1 MNQKSQVQTSLLF
14 KWCEVERPEHL
25 GFTEEGRKQSRW
37 KPSTREVEG
46 DEASRAAT
54 RVEQLVGVE
63 TEAQSQSDDGTD
75 CLSQDMSP
83 SVKRA
88 QTRVGSPQGLALKS
102 GPTASGLLRAYGPKS
117 PPASE
122 APKGDQSGPRLPNR
136 LGRGAG
142 YADDLEK
149 EFTRCREEEMGRRQQ
164 LDPINPSAE
173 RMLEE
178 EAARYVSEINMVVPG
193 FKGLSLLIF
202 FVSVG
207 LRRGSI
213 TTILGEKRGNSGWKW
228 VAKTKYRRSFRKK
241 GWLLDMVEISS
252 DDPTGSKRKV
262 IKSVI
267 RSQKVDLFCIQ
278 ETKMQ
283 VMSEE
288 VVRSLGPGRYLD
300 WKALNAMGQQGGV
313 SMEEFGAIRGLWEDP
328 WCLGGDFNSTL
339 YQAERSRNGRI
350 TSAMRRLDRFLVSPN
365 WIDQYSRATQRR
377 LPRPISDHFPIL
389 LEGGGLRRGPYP
401 FKFENMWLK
410 AEGFKELIEGWWQ
423 GIVVRGRPSYRLA
436 AKMRGL
442 KHNLK
447 IWNKE
452 VFGRLEKNKAEAL
465 QQVER
470 WDVVEEERALSEEE
484 EGDRNT
490 GFFHRMANAHRRF
503 NNLIKIKIN
512 GVRLTED
519 QDVRDGIVNAYQHL
533 LSENS
538 DWKADIGGLVL
549 KQISL
554 SEADA
559 LELPFTEAEIY
570 AALMGMNGDKAP
582 GPDGFTVAFWQ
593 NCWEIVK
600 EDVLDMFKE
609 FYDQNSFIKSLNH
622 TFLVLIPKKGGAE
635 DLGDYG
641 PISLLGGLYK
651 LLAKVL
657 ANRLKKIIDKVI
669 SPDQNAFIKGRQ
681 ILDGS
686 LIANEVLHKMG
697 FGSKWIGWMWSC
709 ISTIKYSMLVNG
721 VPAGFFSSSK
731 GLRQGDPLSPYLF
744 IMGMEVL
751 SALIS
756 RAVEGGFIYGCRIWK
771 GRGQPVNITHLL
783 FADDTIVFCEAKK
796 ESLLEV
802 EGALDM
808 AAEIGCKVGQLPTVY
823 LGLPLGAPNRAS
835 SVWDGVE
842 EKMRRKL
849 ALWKRHFLS
858 KGGRIT
864 LIKSTLASI
873 PLFARAKEEL
883 WKKVLEAKYGKE
895 EFGWRTKKANGVF
908 GVGVWKEILKESTW
922 CWDNMV
928 FKVRKGNKVRFWID
942 PWCGNNVLS
951 EAFPDLFSMAVQR
964 NATVEDYWDQNLSQG
979 GWSLRLLRD
988 FNDWELG
995 LVDNMLVELRN
1006 YRVSMEEDSVFWR
1019 GGADGLF

>member
-1 MNQKSQVQTSLLF
+1 
-14 KWCEVERPEHL
+14 
-25 GFTEEGRKQSRW
+25 
-37 KPSTREVEG
+37 
-46 DEASRAAT
+46 
-54 RVEQLVGVE
+54 
-63 TEAQSQSDDGTD
+63 
-75 CLSQDMSP
+75 
-83 SVKRA
+83 
-88 QTRVGSPQGLALKS
+88 
-102 GPTASGLLRAYGPKS
+102 
-117 PPASE
+117 
-122 APKGDQSGPRLPNR
+122 
-136 LGRGAG
+136 
-142 YADDLEK
+142 
-149 EFTRCREEEMGRRQQ
+149 
-164 LDPINPSAE
+164 
-173 RMLEE
+173 
-178 EAARYVSEINMVVPG
+178 
-193 FKGLSLLIF
+193 
-202 FVSVG
+202 
-207 LRRGSI
+207 
-213 TTILGEKRGNSGWKW
+213 
-228 VAKTKYRRSFRKK
+228 
-241 GWLLDMVEISS
+241 
-252 DDPTGSKRKV
+252 
-262 IKSVI
+262 
-267 RSQKVDLFCIQ
+267 
-278 ETKMQ
+278 
-283 VMSEE
+283 
-288 VVRSLGPGRYLD
+288 
-300 WKALNAMGQQGGV
+300 
-313 SMEEFGAIRGLWEDP
+313 
-328 WCLGGDFNSTL
+328 
-339 YQAERSRNGRI
+339 
-350 TSAMRRLDRFLVSPN
+350 
-365 WIDQYSRATQRR
+365 
-377 LPRPISDHFPIL
+377 
-389 LEGGGLRRGPYP
+389 
-401 FKFENMWLK
+401 MWLK

-484 EGDRNT
+484 LGKKKTAKENYSKWVSMEEVHWRQLSREIWLREGDRNT
-490 GFFHRMANAHRRF
+490 GFFHRMANAHRR
-503 NNLIKIKIN
+503 
-512 GVRLTED
+512 
-519 QDVRDGIVNAYQHL
+519 HL

-582 GPDGFTVAFWQ
+582 EFFHQEPKSYIFG
-593 NCWEIVK
+593 
-600 EDVLDMFKE
+600 LD
-609 FYDQNSFIKSLNH
+609 S
-622 TFLVLIPKKGGAE
+622 KKGGAE
-635 DLGDYG
+635 DLGDYR

-681 ILDGS
+681 ILDGFP
-686 LIANEVLHKMG
+686 N
-697 FGSKWIGWMWSC
+697 
-709 ISTIKYSMLVNG
+709 
-721 VPAGFFSSSK
+721 
-731 GLRQGDPLSPYLF
+731 RQMRSQARDPLSPYLF

-796 ESLLEV
+796 ESLLYLSWILLWFEAASGLKINLEKSMVIPVGEV

-823 LGLPLGAPNRAS
+823 LGCPLGRLIGPPPF
-835 SVWDGVE
+835 GMVE

-873 PLFARAKEEL
+873 PLYQMSLFRMPKSVARRLEKLQRNFLWGGANGGNKAHLIKWEVVCAGEEL

-908 GVGVWKEILKESTW
+908 G
-922 CWDNMV
+922 
-928 FKVRKGNKVRFWID
+928 
-942 PWCGNNVLS
+942 
-951 EAFPDLFSMAVQR
+951 
-964 NATVEDYWDQNLSQG
+964 DQNLSQG
-979 GWSLRLLRD
+979 GWSLRLWRD

-1019 GGADGLF
+1019 GGADGLFKVKEAYRVLINADEAAFPHSNVWVAKVPTKIIFFAWEATWGRFLHWIDCREEDGIFLIGASCVDVKRKLSIIFLFIVRWQKVYGILSLHCVVYSGSFLIL

>member
-1 MNQKSQVQTSLLF
+1 M
-14 KWCEVERPEHL
+14 
-25 GFTEEGRKQSRW
+25 
-37 KPSTREVEG
+37 
-46 DEASRAAT
+46 
-54 RVEQLVGVE
+54 
-63 TEAQSQSDDGTD
+63 
-75 CLSQDMSP
+75 
-83 SVKRA
+83 
-88 QTRVGSPQGLALKS
+88 
-102 GPTASGLLRAYGPKS
+102 
-117 PPASE
+117 
-122 APKGDQSGPRLPNR
+122 
-136 LGRGAG
+136 
-142 YADDLEK
+142 
-149 EFTRCREEEMGRRQQ
+149 
-164 LDPINPSAE
+164 
-173 RMLEE
+173 
-178 EAARYVSEINMVVPG
+178 
-193 FKGLSLLIF
+193 
-202 FVSVG
+202 
-207 LRRGSI
+207 
-213 TTILGEKRGNSGWKW
+213 
-228 VAKTKYRRSFRKK
+228 
-241 GWLLDMVEISS
+241 
-252 DDPTGSKRKV
+252 
-262 IKSVI
+262 
-267 RSQKVDLFCIQ
+267 
-278 ETKMQ
+278 
-283 VMSEE
+283 EE
-288 VVRSLGPGRYLD
+288 VHWRQL
-300 WKALNAMGQQGGV
+300 
-313 SMEEFGAIRGLWEDP
+313 
-328 WCLGGDFNSTL
+328 
-339 YQAERSRNGRI
+339 SREI
-350 TSAMRRLDRFLVSPN
+350 
-365 WIDQYSRATQRR
+365 W
-377 LPRPISDHFPIL
+377 
-389 LEGGGLRRGPYP
+389 LR
-401 FKFENMWLK
+401 
-410 AEGFKELIEGWWQ
+410 
-423 GIVVRGRPSYRLA
+423 
-436 AKMRGL
+436 
-442 KHNLK
+442 
-447 IWNKE
+447 
-452 VFGRLEKNKAEAL
+452 
-465 QQVER
+465 
-470 WDVVEEERALSEEE
+470 

-490 GFFHRMANAHRRF
+490 GFFHRMANAHRRV

-519 QDVRDGIVNAYQHL
+519 QEVRDGIVNAYQHL
-533 LSENS
+533 LSENA

-635 DLGDYG
+635 DLGDYR

-686 LIANEVLHKMG
+686 LIANEVIDSWQKRGEKGLICKLDIEKAFDNINWQFLLKVLHKMG

-751 SALIS
+751 SVLIS

-796 ESLLEV
+796 ESLLYLSWILLWFEAASGLKINLEKSMVIPVGEV

-864 LIKSTLASI
+864 LIKSTLANI
-873 PLFARAKEEL
+873 PLYQMSLFRMPKSVARRLEKLQRNFLWGGANGGNKAHLIKWEVVCTDKKKGGLGLRKLIWLNKALLGKWIWRFARAKEEL

-928 FKVRKGNKVRFWID
+928 FKVGKGNKVRFWID

-964 NATVEDYWDQNLSQG
+964 SATVEDYWDQNLSQG

-1019 GGADGLF
+1019 GGADGLFKVKEAYRVLVNADEAAFPHSNVWVAKVPTKIIFFAWEATWGRFLHWIDCREEDGTFLIGASCVDVKRKLSIIFLFIVRWQKVYGILFLLCVVYSGSFLIL